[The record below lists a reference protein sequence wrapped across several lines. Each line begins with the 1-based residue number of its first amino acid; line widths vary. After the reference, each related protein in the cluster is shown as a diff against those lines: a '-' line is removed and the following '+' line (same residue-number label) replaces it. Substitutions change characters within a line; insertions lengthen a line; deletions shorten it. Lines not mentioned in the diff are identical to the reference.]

1 MAARIRRTKE
11 QIANEL
17 KLKLQKVKSEMKD
30 EVTAAETRR
39 AVILGKIIQARAAAG
54 DVDAKREVDKMLAGL
69 TRKQDRLAFG
79 LEPLPE
85 SRPDDQ
91 QPVNPPPVVP
101 PRPAG
106 PVDVQAR
113 LDRAVAAW
121 KSAQGSPHEVL
132 EPLRV
137 ELGHAIAG
145 VERVSGQ
152 LSELLEAKDRKF
164 YGLGDR
170 PGELARAS

>member
-1 MAARIRRTKE
+1 MTIRKTRTPEQRAKDAELKARALRTKANNVERARRTRQLILQGEGLAARI
-11 QIANEL
+11 
-17 KLKLQKVKSEMKD
+17 
-30 EVTAAETRR
+30 
-39 AVILGKIIQARAAAG
+39 AAG
-54 DVDAKREVDKMLAGL
+54 DLDAKGEWDKTLASL
-69 TRKQDRLAFG
+69 KRVHDRAAFG

-85 SRPDDQ
+85 PRPDDQ

-137 ELGHAIAG
+137 ELGRAIAG
-145 VERVSGQ
+145 IERVSGQ

-170 PGELARAS
+170 PGELV